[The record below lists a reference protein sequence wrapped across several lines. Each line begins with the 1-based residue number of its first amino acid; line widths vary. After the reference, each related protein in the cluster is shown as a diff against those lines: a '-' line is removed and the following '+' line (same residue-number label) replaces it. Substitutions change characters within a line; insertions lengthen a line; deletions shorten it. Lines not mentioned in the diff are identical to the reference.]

1 MLVHVLAC
9 CLELLCSLKP
19 VKLLATCT
27 EMDATTLNIV
37 GRQCWKLLRPFA
49 CNLKGIDHHKQV
61 LSSCLAMTK
70 LSVAICS

>member
-19 VKLLATCT
+19 VKRLATCT

-37 GRQCWKLLRPFA
+37 GRQCGELLRPFA
-49 CNLKGIDHHKQV
+49 CSLKGIDHHKEV
-61 LSSCLAMTK
+61 LSACLAMTK
-70 LSVAICS
+70 LTVAICS

>member
-49 CNLKGIDHHKQV
+49 CNSKGIDHYKQI

>member
-37 GRQCWKLLRPFA
+37 GRQRGELLRPFA
-49 CNLKGIDHHKQV
+49 CSLKGIDHHKEV
-61 LSSCLAMTK
+61 LSACLAMTK
-70 LSVAICS
+70 LTVAICS